1 MRLVWFLRR
10 QPVDGKEPLRLP
22 AERRLVMTRIC
33 FRGIAIGLF
42 TIAAFATNAL
52 GQVTDSA
59 ILTTV
64 EVRQLIARGEPADH
78 ARLRAHYTALA
89 DQYAADAKQ
98 HTSMA
103 RAFLASPTKR
113 VAANCSS
120 DHCKRLANLAT
131 QSAATLRELA
141 THHEKLAAGISSTAP
156 SNSARF
162 EAGEGARVAWAHEK
176 EIHDLSANARTAT
189 DHRAIQE
196 YFESIE
202 KQYNAAV
209 NEHATMA
216 QAYRAVPRRSGDP
229 AAHCDRLVRLS
240 REAAKEAGDAAGEH
254 KRAAD
259 AAR

>member
-1 MRLVWFLRR
+1 
-10 QPVDGKEPLRLP
+10 
-22 AERRLVMTRIC
+22 MTSIH
-33 FRGIAIGLF
+33 FRGIAIGLA
-42 TIAAFATNAL
+42 IAACATLAAAQ
-52 GQVTDSA
+52 GTQPA
-59 ILTTV
+59 ILTGL

-78 ARLRAHYTALA
+78 ARLRDHFTALA

-98 HTSMA
+98 HNAMA
-103 RAFLASPTKR
+103 GAFIASPSVR
-113 VAANCSS
+113 IRAQSS
-120 DHCKRLANLAT
+120 ADHCKRLENLAT
-131 QSAATLRELA
+131 QSAATVRELA
-141 THHEKLAAGISSTAP
+141 AHHAKLAVGIPSTAP

-176 EIHDLSANARTAT
+176 EIHDLAANARTAT

-240 REAAKEAGDAAGEH
+240 REAAKEAGDAAREH